1 MSSLTW
7 FLLPVRSLQEG
18 AGRRIGEQTEQ
29 LWSLIKP
36 FCKRA
41 RYMTKAHWYDAMNG
55 AFWALTLRKQR
66 PAPAVLQGRRK
77 HNDKQLGE
85 LREGVGACAAGVVA
99 EILAMYPSPCPSCS
113 PAEECRKA
121 VAQLEVAA
129 RLQGVV
135 NLEEAEATLLKHE
148 NDPGEK
154 PDLDEQ
160 YVEVSEKVRQFRYVR
175 KEGGA
180 LVAAAPGNVGIHLAG
195 AANDESKLQKLINKQ
210 SALAS
215 KLGMGLKPW
224 ERDSSR
230 YKAGLVK
237 MCQRIIAQRQQVV
250 QDQVMKRKLIL
261 QKLEHAESG
270 KNANKLRKSA
280 AAVAV

>member
-7 FLLPVRSLQEG
+7 SLLPVRSMQEG

-180 LVAAAPGNVGIHLAG
+180 
-195 AANDESKLQKLINKQ
+195 ANDESKLQKLINKQ